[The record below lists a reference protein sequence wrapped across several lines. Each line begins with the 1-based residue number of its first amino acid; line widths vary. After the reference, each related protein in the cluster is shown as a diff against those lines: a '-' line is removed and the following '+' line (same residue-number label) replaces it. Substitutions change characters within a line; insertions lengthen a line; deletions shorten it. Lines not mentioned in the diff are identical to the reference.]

1 MLFDRLAH
9 AARYSDIPGVAEALE
24 FLQGLPPGALPE
36 NPSGLGGGRL
46 QVSPVRL
53 TTRPGAECRYE
64 AHRRFVDVHYTVRG
78 TEKISVRPV
87 EGLSALE
94 PFREQED
101 IGFYAGGPGVDCLV
115 GPGQFLVCW
124 PGEAHRVGMMD
135 TAPGPVEKVVIKI
148 PLGYRPAAK
157 RRILVFGDS
166 NTYGYDPASG
176 GRYSEAERYPRLL
189 QALLGPQTDVTEEGL
204 PGRTCVFGDPLT
216 EGLCGLEAITPVMNS
231 HMPIDTLVVML
242 GTNDCKE
249 RFGANSYLIGRGLA
263 RLLEKAKA
271 TPAWRGAPDILVVCP
286 APIQPAYEGLMFAEE
301 MGRGCAVRAAGLAA
315 QYQKVARAAGCRFL
329 DAGQIPGVQVHVLDG
344 MHLTSGAHAAL
355 AGALAELLK

>member
-1 MLFDRLAH
+1 MLFDRLEH

-36 NPSGLGGGRL
+36 SPAGLGGGRL
-46 QVSPVRL
+46 QASPVRL
-53 TTRPGAECRYE
+53 TTRPEAECRYE
-64 AHRRFVDVHYTVRG
+64 AHRRFIDVHYTVRG

-87 EGLSALE
+87 EGLPALE

-148 PLGYRPAAK
+148 PLGYRPAAR
-157 RRILVFGDS
+157 RRILAFGDS

-189 QALLGPQTDVTEEGL
+189 QALLGPQTDV
-204 PGRTCVFGDPLT
+204 
-216 EGLCGLEAITPVMNS
+216 I
-231 HMPIDTLVVML
+231 
-242 GTNDCKE
+242 
-249 RFGANSYLIGRGLA
+249 
-263 RLLEKAKA
+263 
-271 TPAWRGAPDILVVCP
+271 
-286 APIQPAYEGLMFAEE
+286 
-301 MGRGCAVRAAGLAA
+301 
-315 QYQKVARAAGCRFL
+315 
-329 DAGQIPGVQVHVLDG
+329 
-344 MHLTSGAHAAL
+344 
-355 AGALAELLK
+355 